1 MTSTTDLHELS
12 PRTRARMFWT
22 YWAAS
27 TTSSVGSAVSAI
39 ALPLIAISVLDA
51 SAVEVGL
58 LAACG
63 YAAWLFIGLPAGVI
77 AQRLPLRGT
86 QVCLDLVR
94 AVAVVTVP
102 VAWWADRLTL
112 LHLVLVALVIS
123 FANVLFDVSNSTFLP
138 RIVAA
143 GDLQRR
149 NSLTSGTY
157 AVTQLGGPS
166 LGGLLVQL
174 LGAVPTLLVDAVSYL
189 ASAVLLRTLPASR
202 VERPDVWPRMGAM
215 IREGF
220 GYVARHPVMG
230 PCMWNATAINF
241 VCGAQFTLFPLYL
254 ARQLGLPAGAVG
266 VLIASEGIGALVG
279 AALATRLATRFGT
292 ARLDL
297 GGNVAVVLG
306 ALLIPLGA
314 GSTAYLLFALGNIA
328 FAGGVVVGSISTRTY
343 RQTASPPHLLSRVM
357 ATVRFVS
364 WGAIPVGSLTA
375 GVAAAVTSPRTALL
389 LLAAVSL
396 LGPATLWF
404 SRVRTLRDFTDYDPT
419 SRAGEPGVART
430 R

>member
-1 MTSTTDLHELS
+1 M
-12 PRTRARMFWT
+12 
-22 YWAAS
+22 
-27 TTSSVGSAVSAI
+27 I
-39 ALPLIAISVLDA
+39 
-51 SAVEVGL
+51 
-58 LAACG
+58 
-63 YAAWLFIGLPAGVI
+63 
-77 AQRLPLRGT
+77 
-86 QVCLDLVR
+86 
-94 AVAVVTVP
+94 
-102 VAWWADRLTL
+102 
-112 LHLVLVALVIS
+112 VALAIS

-138 RIVAA
+138 RIVARD
-143 GDLQRR
+143 DLQRR
-149 NSLTSGTY
+149 NSLTSGTH

-166 LGGLLVQL
+166 LGGLLVQF

-189 ASAVLLRTLPASR
+189 VSALLLRSLPAAR

-241 VCGAQFTLFPLYL
+241 VCGAQLALFPLYL
-254 ARQLGLPAGAVG
+254 VRELDLPAGAVG
-266 VLIASEGIGALVG
+266 VLIATEGVGALVG
-279 AALATRLATRFGT
+279 AALATKLAARFGT

-297 GGNVAVVLG
+297 GGNFVLVVG
-306 ALLIPLGA
+306 ALLIPLGGGA
-314 GSTAYLLFALGNIA
+314 AAYVLFALGNIV

-364 WGAIPVGSLTA
+364 WGAIPVGSLVA
-375 GVAAAVTSPRTALL
+375 GVVATSTSPRTALL
-389 LLAAVSL
+389 LLAGISL

-404 SRVRTLRDFTDYDPT
+404 SRVRRLRDFTDYDD
-419 SRAGEPGVART
+419 ELVT